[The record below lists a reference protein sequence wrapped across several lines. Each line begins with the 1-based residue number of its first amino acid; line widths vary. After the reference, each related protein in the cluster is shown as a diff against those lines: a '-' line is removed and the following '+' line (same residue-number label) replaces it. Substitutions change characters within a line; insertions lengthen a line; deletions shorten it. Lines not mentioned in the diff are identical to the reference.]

1 LGIINNAREIL
12 IEREIKNPWTKIFLS
27 KENNK
32 NVITINDNAGG
43 IQKNII
49 EKIFDPYFSTKQK
62 LTGTGIG
69 LYMAKMV
76 IERNMSGK
84 ITVRNTDVGAEF
96 RVEV

>member
-1 LGIINNAREIL
+1 AREIL

-76 IERNMSGK
+76 IERNMTGK
-84 ITVRNTDVGAEF
+84 LTVRNTDVGTEF
-96 RVEV
+96 RIEV